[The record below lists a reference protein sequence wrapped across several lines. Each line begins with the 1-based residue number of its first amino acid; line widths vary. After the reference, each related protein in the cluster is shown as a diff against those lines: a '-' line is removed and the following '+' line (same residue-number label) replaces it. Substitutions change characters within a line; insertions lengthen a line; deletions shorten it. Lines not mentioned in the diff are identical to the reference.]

1 MPFFSRVFKGKE
13 ATAKKR
19 VAPAPKLN
27 KKPQWSD
34 AWVRTRVDPEEVVE
48 LLRECTNELKSRGE
62 NTSHV
67 SGRQQLTLTTTALDI
82 PFLLLPF
89 RPSSDPSAARTFVR
103 NYFLPQTD
111 REALR
116 GTALTNEVKMT
127 DVMVWKEFCTYA
139 HRLTGSPDPC
149 QCHEVVLE

>member
-1 MPFFSRVFKGKE
+1 MPFFSRVFKAKE
-13 ATAKKR
+13 PTPKTTVSQTPR
-19 VAPAPKLN
+19 VN

-48 LLRECTNELKSRGE
+48 LLRECTKELKSRGE
-62 NTSHV
+62 HESSPKKIEILRHSTK
-67 SGRQQLTLTTTALDI
+67 ALDI

-116 GTALTNEVKMT
+116 GVALANEVKMT
-127 DVMVWKEFCTYA
+127 DVMVWPPERFDRRY
-139 HRLTGSPDPC
+139 G
-149 QCHEVVLE
+149 

>member
-1 MPFFSRVFKGKE
+1 MPFFSRVFKGKD
-13 ATAKKR
+13 ATAKKS
-19 VAPAPKLN
+19 VAPAPKAN

-48 LLRECTNELKSRGE
+48 LLGECTKELKSRGE
-62 NTSHV
+62 HTSHV
-67 SGRQQLTLTTTALDI
+67 FGRRPLTLPTLALDI

-116 GTALTNEVKMT
+116 GTALANEVKMT
-127 DVMVWKEFCTYA
+127 DVMVWKRFARYPY
-139 HRLTGSPDPC
+139 RLTCSPDPC
-149 QCHEVVLE
+149 